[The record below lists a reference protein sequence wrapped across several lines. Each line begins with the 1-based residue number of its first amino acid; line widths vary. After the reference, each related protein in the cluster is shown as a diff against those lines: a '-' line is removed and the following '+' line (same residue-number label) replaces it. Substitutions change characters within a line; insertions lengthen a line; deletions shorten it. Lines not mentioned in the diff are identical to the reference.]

1 MLNMTKFES
10 GTMMPNFRETNLTDL
25 VIQTVLMFEKK
36 IDEKNIEILGLDSE
50 RLIAVADA
58 DLMQQVIYNLVEN
71 AVKFVNTGGT
81 LTFEFEKVDGM
92 NCFSIKNTGEGLRD
106 NEIQQV
112 FDRFYK
118 TDESRGKDAAGL
130 GLGLAISRKIV
141 HLHKGHIIVKSVYG
155 EYTKF
160 IIQIPDLSIRQDSG
174 DERTDYGRKR

>member
-1 MLNMTKFES
+1 
-10 GTMMPNFRETNLTDL
+10 
-25 VIQTVLMFEKK
+25 
-36 IDEKNIEILGLDSE
+36 
-50 RLIAVADA
+50 
-58 DLMQQVIYNLVEN
+58 NLVEN

-81 LTFEFEKVDGM
+81 LTFEFGKVDGM